1 MLDDREKIGW
11 HSHAES
17 VELFRALAASGRA
30 SYGLMM
36 GVQLMRNEATGV
48 MVTIRAKV
56 NMKIVMAFMA
66 LMLGWGCVSA
76 ADSRSAKVPAI
87 LAEAL
92 AVLRVNDPRMLD
104 RETTQFAAGL
114 GINPEPLRAALAHVL
129 FRSRNLDGIDLSRPA
144 LMAWRAG
151 SPPLLAVIPLSDRRL
166 FLENFGAGFGE
177 DAPLIRVGERDGTVV
192 YTQNG
197 NEGLIEYRLLV
208 SDRAAYLAGS
218 IAACRELADFPLQA
232 AAKDSPLIFTA
243 NAAFIAQMNTV
254 TEASPAFGK
263 MSQTVVPGLGNLH
276 HLVRPSWNAFTS
288 QLSKIEFSLRPDQ
301 QGNMNFAM
309 RMDALPDSA
318 LSVWVANQRNQP
330 SRLSSIVRSE
340 HSVFTLAGNIMWQ
353 GQAERFGGN
362 FEPTLKQLFGDRWT
376 STVDENWTSLWTL
389 FDRAGPFAMAA
400 DVTIK
405 DGKPVSETRYLVDQ
419 PKAQELMSLI
429 NLVTQD
435 LTGAASEAVTAGNA
449 TGFHE
454 TRPDGDTALV
464 SNDRFLVSV
473 QSTMRSAVVAAADVV
488 NRSQTNGALEGNPA
502 VLHLSANL
510 TPLVRTLVVAMGG
523 ELQPALPNATC
534 GLIFKV
540 GLPGSLEAEGTFPAA
555 AVARLMRDSGLM
567 QFLAPA
573 GPGKSGARGLN

>member
-1 MLDDREKIGW
+1 
-11 HSHAES
+11 
-17 VELFRALAASGRA
+17 
-30 SYGLMM
+30 
-36 GVQLMRNEATGV
+36 MRNEFTGV
-48 MVTIRAKV
+48 MVKMVVVLFT
-56 NMKIVMAFMA
+56 VMT
-66 LMLGWGCVSA
+66 LGLGYVSA
-76 ADSRSAKVPAI
+76 AESRPTKVPAA
-87 LAEAL
+87 LADAL

-129 FRSRNLDGIDLSRPA
+129 FRSRNLEGIDLSRPA

-151 SPPLLAVIPLSDRRL
+151 SPPLLAVIPLSDRRI

-197 NEGLIEYRLLV
+197 NDGLIEYRLLV

-218 IAACRELADFPLQA
+218 IAACRELADFPLQVV
-232 AAKDSPLIFTA
+232 SNEPPLIFKA
-243 NAAFIAQMNTV
+243 NAAFIAQLNT
-254 TEASPAFGK
+254 TIQGSAEQHK
-263 MSQTVVPGLGNLH
+263 MLQAMLQAMPPGLANLQH
-276 HLVRPSWNAFTS
+276 VFRASWNAFTS

-301 QGNMNFAM
+301 QSNMNFAI
-309 RMDALPDSA
+309 RMEALPDSA
-318 LSVWVANQRNQP
+318 LAVWVANQRDQP
-330 SRLSSIVRSE
+330 SRLLSIVRSE
-340 HSVFTLAGNIMWQ
+340 HSVFTLAGNVMWQ

-362 FEPTLKQLFGDRWT
+362 FEPALKQLFGERWT
-376 STVDENWTSLWTL
+376 STVDDNWASLWTL

-400 DVTIK
+400 DVSIK
-405 DGKPVSETRYLVDQ
+405 DGKPVGETRYLIDQ

-435 LTGAASEAVTAGNA
+435 LTGAVSEAVTAGNA

-454 TRPDGDTALV
+454 ARPDGDTALV

-473 QSTMRSAVVAAADVV
+473 QSTMRSAVVAAADLVA
-488 NRSQTNGALEGNPA
+488 RSQTNGAPEGNPA
-502 VLHLSANL
+502 VLHMSANL

-523 ELQPALPNATC
+523 ELQPILPNATC
-534 GLIFKV
+534 GLSFKV
-540 GLPGSLEAEGTFPAA
+540 GLSGSLVAEGTFPSA

-567 QFLAPA
+567 QFLTPA
-573 GPGKSGARGLN
+573 GPGKPAPGGLN

>member
-1 MLDDREKIGW
+1 
-11 HSHAES
+11 
-17 VELFRALAASGRA
+17 
-30 SYGLMM
+30 
-36 GVQLMRNEATGV
+36 MRNEFTGV
-48 MVTIRAKV
+48 MLKV
-56 NMKIVMAFMA
+56 VALFTVMTMG
-66 LMLGWGCVSA
+66 LGCVSA
-76 ADSRSAKVPAI
+76 AESRPTKVPAV
-87 LAEAL
+87 LADAL

-129 FRSRNLDGIDLSRPA
+129 FRSRNLEGIDLSRPA

-151 SPPLLAVIPLSDRRL
+151 SPPLVAVIPLSDRRI

-197 NEGLIEYRLLV
+197 NDGLIEYRLLV

-218 IAACRELADFPLQA
+218 IAACRELADFPLQSTS
-232 AAKDSPLIFTA
+232 KDSPLIFTA
-243 NAAFIAQMNTV
+243 NAAFIAQWNTV
-254 TEASPAFGK
+254 TEGSAAYRKISHAMP
-263 MSQTVVPGLGNLH
+263 PGLGNLQY
-276 HLVRPSWNAFTS
+276 LFRVGWNALTS

-309 RMDALPDSA
+309 RMEALPESA
-318 LSVWVANQRNQP
+318 LAVWVANQRNQP
-330 SRLSSIVRSE
+330 TRLLSIVRSE
-340 HSVFTLAGNIMWQ
+340 HSVLTLAGNVMWQ

-362 FEPTLKQLFGDRWT
+362 FEPALKQMFRDRWT

-400 DVTIK
+400 DISIK
-405 DGKPVSETRYLVDQ
+405 DGKPVGETRYLIDQ

-435 LTGAASEAVTAGNA
+435 LTEAVSEAVTAGNA

-454 TRPDGDTALV
+454 QRPDGDAALV

-473 QSTMRSAVVAAADVV
+473 QSTMRSAVVAAAELVA
-488 NRSQTNGALEGNPA
+488 RSQTNGAPEGNPA
-502 VLHLSANL
+502 VLHMSANL

-523 ELQPALPNATC
+523 ELQPILPNATC
-534 GLIFKV
+534 GLSFKV

-567 QFLAPA
+567 QFLTPA
-573 GPGKSGARGLN
+573 GPGKPGAGGLN